1 MKTIKVSG
9 MSCGHCVA
17 SVTKALEEIDR
28 VCDISVDLASGLVQY
43 KTTADVDTSVIKNAI
58 LKIGFTPED

>member
-1 MKTIKVSG
+1 MKTIKVNG

-17 SVTKALEEIDR
+17 SVTKALEEMDNIEN
-28 VCDISVDLASGLVQY
+28 VSVDLEAGLVHY
-43 KTTADVDTSVIKNAI
+43 TTTAAVALNDIKNTI